1 MSTKTLKKKN
11 KIIKEKKTEE
21 TPPKNSLFSI
31 REAGVVRTGGF
42 FSRNIFIILAFSVP
56 FLLMC
61 VAFAIMGCEPFGDKQ
76 ILVTDLWHQYFPFLV
91 DFQDKL
97 KHGESLFWSWTQGG
111 GTNYF
116 ALMSYYLASPLKF
129 LTVFIP
135 YEWLRVY
142 LTFSVAFK
150 IGLAGGF
157 FALFLR
163 YTFKR
168 DDISLL
174 IFSVGFALSAF
185 FMGYYWCEIWLD
197 TAALTPLVVMGF
209 VALMRENKFRLFSI
223 TLALSVLANYY
234 IGLFTCIFILLCFI
248 GYFIR

>member
-1 MSTKTLKKKN
+1 MPRKKK
-11 KIIKEKKTEE
+11 KQEAVVE
-21 TPPKNSLFSI
+21 TAEVISKPSLFDVPEQASL
-31 REAGVVRTGGF
+31 REGSF
-42 FSRNIFIILAFSVP
+42 FQRNIFVLFSFLIP
-56 FLLMC
+56 FALMFI
-61 VAFAIMGCEPFGDKQ
+61 AFAVMGCQPFGDKQ

-97 KHGESLFWSWTQGG
+97 KHGESLFWSWTQGS

-116 ALMSYYLASPLKF
+116 ALMSYYVASPLNF
-129 LTVFIP
+129 LTVILPSSLFGFTNIDI
-135 YEWLRVY
+135 LNMF
-142 LTFSVAFK
+142 LTFSVALK

-168 DDISLL
+168 DDISLV
-174 IFSVGFALSAF
+174 IFSTCFALSAF

-209 VALMRENKFRLFSI
+209 TALMREGKFRLYII
-223 TLALSVLANYY
+223 TLALSILANYY
-234 IGLFTCIFILLCFI
+234 I
-248 GYFIR
+248 